1 MDTDRVQEIDRKIK
15 RYEGIDELL
24 NRCGG
29 GKDGDAAGLKET
41 GAAAPGDSPEGKNE
55 QG

>member
-1 MDTDRVQEIDRKIK
+1 MDPDRVEEIDRKIK

-24 NRCGG
+24 NRRGAE
-29 GKDGDAAGLKET
+29 KDGDAADLKET
-41 GAAAPGDSPEGKNE
+41 DAAAPKDSPEGENE